1 MKYANLPRSIFKQ
14 KPLPESLE
22 GSILIDQAFGLPGFS
37 SFLVHDGP
45 TGSAILLDHIDA
57 ACFLQ
62 QVWKINCVGKQT
74 Q

>member
-1 MKYANLPRSIFKQ
+1 M
-14 KPLPESLE
+14 E